1 MPSKREIKF
10 CLVYRDMWQ
19 SSGKYVPMVHQL
31 KQIAPLIIDMGCFD
45 RVETNGGA
53 FEQVNL
59 LFGENPN
66 VAVREWTKPLRAAGI
81 QTMMLERGLNGIRM
95 YPVPADVRRLM
106 FKVKKAQGTDIARSF
121 CGLNDTRNLELS
133 VKYAKEAGMISQ
145 AALSITYS
153 PVHTVDY
160 YLRIVDDLVA
170 FGADEIALKD
180 MAGVGRPTML
190 GKLVHGIKAKYPH
203 IKVQYHGHTGP
214 GFSVASMLEVAKAGV
229 DIVDVAMEP
238 LSWGMVHPDVITIQ
252 EMYREA
258 GFEVKNINMKAY
270 MEARSMTQSFI
281 DDYLGYFID
290 KGNKVMTS
298 LLVGCGL
305 PGGMMGSMMADL
317 KGFHNAINM
326 SLRNQ
331 GKKELTLDGL
341 VTMLF
346 QEVEYVW
353 PKLGYPPLVT
363 PFSQYVKNI
372 ALMNL
377 MHLLKGEERWKTID
391 KNAWDMILGSTGK
404 LPGPLAPEIIALAKE
419 QGKEFFTGNP
429 QDEYP
434 NALDEYRKE
443 MKENNWDF
451 GQDDEELFELAM
463 HDRQYRDY
471 KSGVAKERFQKELED
486 AREKAN
492 APIVTVRPVVE
503 MPRMDVNKVIEQ
515 YPNAQ
520 PVQATAK
527 GQVIWEYAVAGDSK
541 EPPVGTK
548 VKDGENVCFIQT
560 YYGMEPVNA
569 LASGKLVVVAAK
581 QGSLVEKNEIIGFIA

>member
-190 GKLVHGIKAKYPH
+190 GKLVHGIKTKYPH

-214 GFSVASMLEVAKAGV
+214 GFSVASMLEVARAGV

>member
-1 MPSKREIKF
+1 
-10 CLVYRDMWQ
+10 MWQ

-190 GKLVHGIKAKYPH
+190 GKLVHGIKTKYPH

>member
-106 FKVKKAQGTDIARSF
+106 FRVKKAQGTDIARSF